1 MSPLTSAEKTL
12 YFDYLQEAIDYI
24 CLAVD
29 NNKSDKQVREM
40 IGGLSKT
47 IVSNL
52 KWKTDSA
59 ERIEDILW
67 NIYQETKL
75 L

>member
-1 MSPLTSAEKTL
+1 MSPLTTTEKTL
-12 YFDYLQEAIDYI
+12 YFDYLQEAIDFI
-24 CLAVD
+24 SLAVD

-52 KWKTDSA
+52 KWKIDSA

-67 NIYQETKL
+67 NIYEETKL
-75 L
+75 

>member
-1 MSPLTSAEKTL
+1 MSPLTTTEKTL
-12 YFDYLQEAIDYI
+12 YFDYLQEAIDFI
-24 CLAVD
+24 SLAVD

-52 KWKTDSA
+52 KWNTESA

-67 NIYQETKL
+67 NIYWETKL